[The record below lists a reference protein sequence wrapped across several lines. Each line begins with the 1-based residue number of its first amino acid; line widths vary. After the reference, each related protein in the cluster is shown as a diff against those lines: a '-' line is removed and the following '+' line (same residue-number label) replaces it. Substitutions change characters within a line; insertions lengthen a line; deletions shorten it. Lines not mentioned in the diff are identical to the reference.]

1 MPVNIDRL
9 GKRRSC
15 ARLTAATNRERKVSY
30 RERIE
35 SGGPKRLLALDGG
48 GIRGIIS
55 LEILAKLERDL
66 RSSTGRPS
74 LVLSDVFDYIAG
86 TSTGAIIAAGLALGF
101 DTDRLLSLYCDRG
114 AEMFDRSRLRQRVR
128 GLYDDKPLAAILQDE
143 IGRETTLGSDQLR
156 SLLLLV
162 LRNATTDSPWPLS
175 NNPAALYNDRQLPDC
190 NLDLPLWQLV
200 RASTAA
206 PIYFPPETV
215 RLGER
220 EFVFVDGGVTPFN
233 NPALQLFV
241 MATAPAYRLEWPT
254 GAEKMLLV
262 SVGTGSAG
270 HPIPNLS
277 AKDLHVI
284 RQVSATINALLTSSA
299 AQQDLLC
306 RLLGDCRYG
315 KAIDLEVGDLRG
327 GGGLARD
334 PLFSYVRYDLAL
346 TRANLDEI
354 GQPGVALDD
363 VLPIDSVANVDT
375 LRHVGSAIADRS
387 VDIAHLKGF
396 VPG

>member
-1 MPVNIDRL
+1 MTYRRRID
-9 GKRRSC
+9 
-15 ARLTAATNRERKVSY
+15 AP
-30 RERIE
+30 
-35 SGGPKRLLALDGG
+35 GPKRLLALDGG

-66 RSSTGRPS
+66 RSATGRDD
-74 LVLSDVFDYIAG
+74 LVLADVFDYIAG

-114 AEMFDRSRLRQRVR
+114 AEMFDRARLRQRVR
-128 GLYDDKPLAAILQDE
+128 NLYDDKPLAAILQEE
-143 IGRETTLGSDQLR
+143 IGRDTTLGSDRLR
-156 SLLLLV
+156 TLLLLV

-175 NNPAALYNDRQLPDC
+175 NNPAAMFNDPDLPDC

-215 RLGER
+215 RLGDR

-241 MATAPAYRLEWPT
+241 MATAPIYRLGWPV
-254 GAEKMLLV
+254 GAKNLLLM

-270 HPIPNLS
+270 HPSPDL
-277 AKDLHVI
+277 AARDLHLV
-284 RQVSATINALLTSSA
+284 RQVTATVNALLGSSA
-299 AQQDLLC
+299 TQQDVLC

-315 KAIDLEVGDLRG
+315 EVVDEEVGDLRDHASL
-327 GGGLARD
+327 LAE
-334 PLFSYVRYDLAL
+334 PLFSYVRYDLEL
-346 TRANLDEI
+346 TRANLD
-354 GQPGVALDD
+354 GLGLPAVALRD
-363 VLPIDSVANVDT
+363 VLPLDSVAHVQT
-375 LRHVGSAIADRS
+375 LREVGAAIAERS
-387 VDIAHLKGF
+387 VDLRHLEGF
-396 VPG
+396 LPA